1 MTPRSDTIEQDI
13 ATLRKLVA
21 RDPELAAEFH
31 ASEREFF
38 RRPVD
43 ASETTE
49 RAEAGRRHF
58 EWFLFEREST
68 DPSMTSLERVLAKA
82 EDAGVELSVEASTSL
97 LDSFVS
103 VFEVTGV
110 ERGQGLWISDI
121 AGVGEYPV
129 HEPDGSSMLT
139 KGDLIVGRVFRL
151 DSGLYYLSNAAA
163 FFRNEVL
170 LQAVRRDIER
180 ARADRRGV
188 LRLTQAELEA
198 MFFAGSVV
206 SEEDAV
212 GESRRLLLDG
222 GVAAEDVES
231 IFAELASTPPPEDP
245 LLYHPDDPLGAVL
258 DRLAFETSLDLD
270 VVRRSLVA
278 ARVQMARQ
286 QEPSSTERE
295 STGAEDGAAAPRPAA
310 AELSEM
316 LAEFDR
322 RSRSGAPVVPLLDEL
337 EQRLSLH
344 HVPDDSADEDTPA
357 PDFPG
362 VVGAMIEE
370 FLWETGTE
378 HGGHIRDELEIVQSF
393 GQFAENIGVF
403 ENLST
408 KDLLTYTCYWLPES
422 DRLENADAA
431 RRLLRALDRFCAWV
445 EAQHELPLHSEFK
458 ATLHSLQSSLPRVME
473 ANRRRT
479 RGADRTQGELYEFTA
494 VSDGGERQATLR
506 DREGSE
512 HSASIDPL
520 LADWLRPG
528 DRLRARRQTD
538 GQLAVYCCYPP
549 ESRGLSEL

>member
-1 MTPRSDTIEQDI
+1 MSTRTDTIEQNL
-13 ATLRKLVA
+13 ATLREFVA
-21 RDPELAAEFH
+21 RDAELSAEFL

-38 RRPVD
+38 RRPLGGPGSKERTE
-43 ASETTE
+43 AS
-49 RAEAGRRHF
+49 RRHF
-58 EWFLFEREST
+58 EWFLLERGSP
-68 DPSMTSLERVLAKA
+68 DPSLTSLERVLARA
-82 EDAGVELSVEASTSL
+82 DDAGAAFRVEAAASL
-97 LDSFVS
+97 HDSFVS
-103 VFEVTGV
+103 VFEVSGV
-110 ERGQGLWISDI
+110 ERGQGLWISDL
-121 AGVGEYPV
+121 AGAGEYPV
-129 HEPDGSSMLT
+129 HEPDGSIMLA

-151 DSGLYYLSNAAA
+151 ESGLFYLSSAAA
-163 FFRNEVL
+163 FFRNEAL
-170 LQAVRRDIER
+170 RRAVHSDIER
-180 ARADRRGV
+180 ARKGRRGV
-188 LRLTQAELEA
+188 LRLTQVELES
-198 MFFAGSVV
+198 MFFAGTVTN
-206 SEEDAV
+206 ETDAV

-222 GVAAEDVES
+222 GVAPEDVDA
-231 IFAELASTPPPEDP
+231 IFAELASEPLPDDP
-245 LLYHPDDPLGAVL
+245 LLYHPEDPLGAVL

-270 VVRRSLVA
+270 VVRQSLVA
-278 ARVQMARQ
+278 ARVQMASADAASADST
-286 QEPSSTERE
+286 PSDAHDKPATTEVSE
-295 STGAEDGAAAPRPAA
+295 IL
-310 AELSEM
+310 AELE
-316 LAEFDR
+316 R

-337 EQRLSLH
+337 ERRLSLDQ
-344 HVPDDSADEDTPA
+344 VPDEESEEDTPA

-403 ENLST
+403 ENLRA
-408 KDLLTYTCYWLPES
+408 KDLLAYTCYWLPES

-431 RRLLRALDRFCAWV
+431 RRLLSALDRFCAWV
-445 EAQHELPLHSEFK
+445 EARHELPLHSEFK

-494 VSDGGERQATLR
+494 LSEGEKREVTVR

-528 DRLRARRQTD
+528 DRLRARRQGD